1 MLLEFLNLFIQPFS
15 FLKEKRKM
23 TGEKEKRMAVAVGN
37 RLSLLISRL
46 FFFLEPQ
53 GVLSFHKRK
62 KGAAIATSSI
72 FFILLT
78 ERQVLFFL

>member
-1 MLLEFLNLFIQPFS
+1 
-15 FLKEKRKM
+15 M

-62 KGAAIATSSI
+62 KGLGGKEKRMAICLWQIA
-72 FFILLT
+72 
-78 ERQVLFFL
+78 